1 MSGGGGGWSADLLT
15 LMSVGVGCGTW
26 DRGGEGRDGEGAA
39 LLRAEPAPWTQLLSL
54 SSSGLPPLILS
65 LWMFLAP
72 DIATVWGTRSP
83 SFAAQGC

>member
-1 MSGGGGGWSADLLT
+1 MERRPSDFNVCGGG
-15 LMSVGVGCGTW
+15 VW
-26 DRGGEGRDGEGAA
+26 DMGPGRGGEGRDGERAA
-39 LLRAEPAPWTQLLSL
+39 LLGAEPAPWTQLLSL

-72 DIATVWGTRSP
+72 DTATVWGTRSP

>member
-15 LMSVGVGCGTW
+15 LMSAGVGCGTW

-39 LLRAEPAPWTQLLSL
+39 LLGAKPAPWPQLLSL

-72 DIATVWGTRSP
+72 DTATVWGARSP
-83 SFAAQGC
+83 SFAA